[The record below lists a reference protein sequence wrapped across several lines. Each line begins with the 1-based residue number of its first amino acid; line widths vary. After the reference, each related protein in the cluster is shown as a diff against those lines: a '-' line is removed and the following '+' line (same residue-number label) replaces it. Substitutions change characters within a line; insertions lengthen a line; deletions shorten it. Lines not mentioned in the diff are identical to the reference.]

1 MTVLLHRLTSIL
13 VIVVGYSFQCVESW
27 KVTVCNKRARADSD
41 NYLNCRWATQESATT
56 CTTVCSLK
64 PKETMGDDECVQEI
78 HWNNLQSTTTSTAST
93 MTTTTTTAT
102 RRGVLATT
110 AAAAAAA
117 TTTAAT
123 VASLLL
129 FPQSTIAAEPVNAKD
144 TDSLL
149 AMAKRKLR
157 PKPPKLLR
165 RKLSQDFAVLLMRSS
180 YNALDDIDC
189 VAMDQF
195 QRDFFLIRL
204 AEYQTYTQQ
213 LGDGMVQQGD
223 LTDPY
228 YFDFISFAQYK
239 TINREVTQDPPYVF
253 EEQQIPPENSEI
265 PSQNENGTA
274 RFIPVVVQRDPQLTN
289 TLLIPTHSQMVGASI
304 LDKLLATFGETE
316 LKIPDVVPNPDP
328 STTLLAGIKA
338 IVNIFLVSGYAF
350 RGEVVSLTPNTYKIS
365 LNAPATLWSGK
376 ILQQEGDLLDN
387 DFLCKTLQE
396 YIRRCG
402 YEVQKSTIKY
412 EGNDEELTISLR

>member
-1 MTVLLHRLTSIL
+1 
-13 VIVVGYSFQCVESW
+13 
-27 KVTVCNKRARADSD
+27 
-41 NYLNCRWATQESATT
+41 
-56 CTTVCSLK
+56 
-64 PKETMGDDECVQEI
+64 
-78 HWNNLQSTTTSTAST
+78 

-110 AAAAAAA
+110 AAAA

-189 VAMDQF
+189 VAMAQF

-289 TLLIPTHSQMVGASI
+289 ALLIPTHSQMVGASI